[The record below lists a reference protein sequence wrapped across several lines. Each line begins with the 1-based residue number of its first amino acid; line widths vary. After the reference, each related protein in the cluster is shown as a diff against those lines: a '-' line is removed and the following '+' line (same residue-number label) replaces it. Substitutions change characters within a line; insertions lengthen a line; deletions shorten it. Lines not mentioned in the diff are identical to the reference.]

1 MKHPVQRTLYYVT
14 TILLSLVF
22 ITPMWMVL
30 VNALKEKKDARFFS
44 LALPEVPVWENFTTV
59 IEMGGVF
66 RAFFNGL
73 IVSTGSVIIVLLF
86 SALAAFPIARSAARW
101 SKGAYYLFL
110 CGLVIPVAFIPT
122 YLILDVL
129 QLFNSY
135 LGLILVSATYGLPM
149 SIFLYAGFMKS
160 VPRELD
166 EAAILDGCSPLQLV
180 IRVIVPLVKPIT
192 VTLFI
197 FNFIG
202 CWNDIQV
209 PLYFSNT
216 EKWNLPLTLYNFYG
230 TYGSSWNL
238 IFADI
243 VLTVLPLLVLY
254 LFCQKYIIAGMTAGA
269 VKG

>member
-101 SKGAYYLFL
+101 SKGAYYLFTML
-110 CGLVIPVAFIPT
+110 GTWLTWFQPEVRSPDIFGVMLV
-122 YLILDVL
+122 LILLLALLRSADDGMTLPSPVRAL
-129 QLFNSY
+129 CVGVFVVGSLAAMASMLLGWTFNTEQIIQGVQGRY
-135 LGLILVSATYGLPM
+135 FLPYLPLLLLGLRPRRVEIGANTLAPVIGLM
-149 SIFLYAGFMKS
+149 SVAHVLMLT
-160 VPRELD
+160 R
-166 EAAILDGCSPLQLV
+166 
-180 IRVIVPLVKPIT
+180 T
-192 VTLFI
+192 
-197 FNFIG
+197 
-202 CWNDIQV
+202 
-209 PLYFSNT
+209 FS
-216 EKWNLPLTLYNFYG
+216 
-230 TYGSSWNL
+230 
-238 IFADI
+238 I
-243 VLTVLPLLVLY
+243 VLT
-254 LFCQKYIIAGMTAGA
+254 LF
-269 VKG
+269 